1 MAEAAL
7 PQNAA
12 AIDTSAI
19 DTSAIDTSAIY
30 EPSLFGTYSKKIGM
44 WLFLLSDSLTFGALL
59 YAYSY
64 GRISISNWPTPFH
77 SGSIVNATVMT
88 AFLLTSSL
96 TMVLAVNAAARG
108 NDKARVLWLLAT
120 MACGVGFIVLHAKE
134 WSNLIAEGLRLPIF
148 PAVPH
153 QEAAS
158 EFVNVSKEVPQFAST
173 FFGLT
178 GMHMLH
184 VTLGVVYLGVIALR
198 RKFIPILFALWLVA
212 WLATPAYSPFHYGAH
227 VLLIAAIVCSLI
239 LWLKPKVYDAADV
252 EVAGLYW
259 HFVDLVWMFIFPL
272 VYIMSTKI
280 V

>member
-1 MAEAAL
+1 MGFNIQQETEFMSEAVAHH
-7 PQNAA
+7 QAVA
-12 AIDTSAI
+12 GV
-19 DTSAIDTSAIY
+19 Y

-64 GRISISNWPTPFH
+64 GRISTPNWPTPFH
-77 SGSIVNATVMT
+77 SESIINATIMT

-108 NDKARVLWLLAT
+108 NASALRGWLIAT
-120 MACGVGFIVLHAKE
+120 MICGTGFIVLHGRE
-134 WSNLIAEGLRLPIF
+134 WGNLIAEGLTLPVF
-148 PAVPH
+148 PSVPGH
-153 QEAAS
+153 EASA
-158 EFVNVSKEVPQFAST
+158 EFANVSKLVPMFPAT

-184 VTLGVVYLGVIALR
+184 VTIGVIYLGVVALR
-198 RKFIPILFALWLVA
+198 KKFIPVLLVLWA
-212 WLATPAYSPFHYGAH
+212 IGYFTIPAYSPFHYGVH
-227 VLLIAAIVCSLI
+227 VLLIGAVVCSVI
-239 LWLKPKVYDAADV
+239 LWLRPKVYDSADV

-272 VYIMSTKI
+272 VYLMSTRI
-280 V
+280 

>member
-1 MAEAAL
+1 MADAAL
-7 PQNAA
+7 PHDAA
-12 AIDTSAI
+12 G
-19 DTSAIDTSAIY
+19 IY

-64 GRISISNWPTPFH
+64 GRISIANWPTPFH
-77 SGSIVNATVMT
+77 SSSIVNATIMT

-96 TMVLAVNAAARG
+96 TMVLAVSAAARG
-108 NDKARVLWLLAT
+108 NDGTRRLWLLAT
-120 MACGVGFIVLHAKE
+120 MACGTGFIILHGRE
-134 WSNLIAEGLRLPIF
+134 WSHLISEGLSLPIF
-148 PAVPH
+148 PAVPG

-158 EFVNVSKEVPQFAST
+158 EFAGVSKTVPQFGST
-173 FFGLT
+173 FFTLT

-184 VTLGVVYLGVIALR
+184 VTLGVIYLGIIALR
-198 RKFIPILFALWLVA
+198 KKFIPILFGCWLVA
-212 WLATPAYSPFHYGAH
+212 WLATPSYSPFHYGAH
-227 VLLIAAIVCSLI
+227 VLLISAIVCTVI

-272 VYIMSTKI
+272 VYLMSTKI
-280 V
+280 I